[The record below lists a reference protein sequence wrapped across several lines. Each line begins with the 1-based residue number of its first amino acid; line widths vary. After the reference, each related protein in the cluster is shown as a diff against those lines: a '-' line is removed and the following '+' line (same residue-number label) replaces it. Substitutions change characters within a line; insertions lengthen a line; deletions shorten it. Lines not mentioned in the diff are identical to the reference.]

1 MKVNR
6 LPVAQY
12 LGLTV
17 FSYFRVRHND
27 DLKVRGSTV
36 AVNLKLWLLC
46 GSSYQAGIFKTE
58 KFIKILFV
66 VWDIVHI
73 IAKFLQSQ
81 SWHSFVFLSIWL
93 IGLAAI
99 WSQILHFSAF
109 CLNVMPSI
117 FSSFKLPKSGPLFS
131 LHPWETSKSFT
142 YKGLASKNFQHWQRC
157 ESSRLEIPLN
167 SSIW

>member
-1 MKVNR
+1 M
-6 LPVAQY
+6 
-12 LGLTV
+12 
-17 FSYFRVRHND
+17 FSCFRVRHND

-66 VWDIVHI
+66 VWDIVH

-117 FSSFKLPKSGPLFS
+117 FSSFKLPKSGPLFPPQ
-131 LHPWETSKSFT
+131 PWEASQSFNMKDWLLRT
-142 YKGLASKNFQHWQRC
+142 FSNDSAVWVPVWKFL
-157 ESSRLEIPLN
+157 
-167 SSIW
+167 